1 MKCHHHFLVF
11 LLLPFFIIA
20 QDSTKTVTK
29 RIYTTKPL
37 NGTEAPVI
45 DGVIDEAGWDLV
57 EWTGDFIENEPDEN
71 TPPGQQTKF
80 KILYDQKHLY
90 VAYRCYDTEPD
101 KIEKRLSRRDGF
113 AGDWVEINL
122 DTYHDKR
129 TGFSFSITAAGVK
142 GDEFISRNGNNWDS
156 SWNPIWYTA
165 TNIDDEGWTAEVKIP
180 LSQVKFGKSKEQIWG
195 LQVNRRLFRKE
206 ERSVWQRIPQ
216 DAPGW
221 VSEFGELHGLINIEP
236 QKQLEIQP
244 FVVTQFDTFPEEEG
258 NPFRDGEDF
267 QLNGGLDAKIGIT
280 NDLTMDLT
288 VNPDF
293 GQVEADPAAIALD
306 GFQIFFREQRPFFVE
321 NKNIFDYR
329 FANGFDNVFYSRRIG
344 RNPQGSAGENPI
356 NDSEPTN
363 DEFMDT
369 PNNTTILGAAKFS
382 GKTKDGWSIGI
393 LESVTEREIAK
404 IEDENGNRREAVVEP
419 LTNYFVGRVQKDFNE
434 RNSFIGGI
442 FTATNRD
449 LGDILN
455 IDYDNPDTDETS
467 ELTGLRENNLNVLRK
482 SAYTGGLDFR
492 HNWKERKY
500 FIEGNI
506 VASHVEGSKEAIEE
520 TQNELTHLFQRVDAD
535 HVEVDPNRTSLTG
548 TGGKLVGGRSGGG
561 SWRYNAGIF
570 WRSPE
575 LELNDIGFLRQADEI
590 RQFANVRYLFLK
602 PTKLYRRAN
611 IFVEQFTSFDFE
623 GNYNRIQYEFNGDI
637 NYKNNWWTEIGY
649 GHKPRIFT
657 NTFLRGGPRWRFSD
671 ENFVF
676 VFSGTDRR
684 KKFSLTLGHVNG
696 WARQNNFS
704 FRRYVVR
711 LNYQPFDAFSMSL
724 NPEFEHNPNKTQ
736 YVTETDFNGTP
747 RYITARIDQQTL
759 SASIRLNYN
768 INPNL
773 TIQYYGQP
781 FISRGTYTDFNYV
794 NNATA
799 EDLSERVTLYDQNQI
814 SFADD
819 EYAVDE
825 DRDGTV
831 DYNIEDP
838 DFAFV
843 QFRSNL
849 VLRWEYI
856 PGSEIFLV
864 WSQGINGD
872 GAPSDHLF
880 RSLNNQ
886 ILDQQLENTF
896 LIKATYRFVL

>member
-1 MKCHHHFLVF
+1 MKCTIQVLV
-11 LLLPFFIIA
+11 LLLFALSANA
-20 QDSTKTVTK
+20 QDSTKVKK

-37 NGTEAPVI
+37 QGSEAPTI
-45 DGVIDEAGWDLV
+45 NGLIDESSWDLV
-57 EWTGDFIENEPDEN
+57 EWSGDFIENEPDEN
-71 TPPGQQTKF
+71 TPPSQQTKF
-80 KILYDQKHLY
+80 KILYDQKYLY
-90 VAYRCYDTEPD
+90 IAYRCYDTEPD

-122 DTYHDKR
+122 DSYHDKR
-129 TGFSFSITAAGVK
+129 TGFSFTITAAGVK
-142 GDEFISRNGNNWDS
+142 GDEFISDNGNNWDG

-165 TNIDDEGWTAEVKIP
+165 TNIDEEGWTAEVKIP
-180 LSQVKFGKSKEQIWG
+180 LSQLKFGKSKEQIWG
-195 LQVNRRLFRKE
+195 LQVNRRFFRKE

-221 VSEFGELHGLINIEP
+221 VSEFGELHGLIDIEP

-244 FVVTQFDTFPEEEG
+244 FAVTQYDTFPAEDG
-258 NPFRDGEDF
+258 NPFRDGDDF
-267 QLNGGLDAKIGIT
+267 KLNGGLDAKIGIT

-321 NKNIFDYR
+321 NKNIFDYQ

-344 RNPQGSAGENPI
+344 RSPQGSIGSSPVN
-356 NDSEPTN
+356 T
-363 DEFMDT
+363 EFVDR

-393 LESVTEREIAK
+393 LESVTQREIAK
-404 IEDENGNRREAVVEP
+404 IEDADGNRRETIVEP
-419 LTNYFVGRVQKDFNE
+419 LTNYFVGRAQKDFND
-434 RNSFIGGI
+434 RNTYIGGI
-442 FTATNRD
+442 FTATNRN

-467 ELTGLRENNLNVLRK
+467 ELTGLRENNLNFLRK
-482 SAYTGGLDFR
+482 AAYSGGLDFR
-492 HNWKERKY
+492 HNWKDRKY
-500 FIEGNI
+500 FIEGNF
-506 VASHVEGSKEAIEE
+506 VTSHVEGSKEAIEA

-548 TGGKLVGGRSGGG
+548 TGGKLIGGKSGGG
-561 SWRYNAGIF
+561 NWRYTAGVF

-575 LELNDIGFLRQADEI
+575 LELNDIGFLRQADDI

-602 PTKLYRRAN
+602 PTKFYRRAN
-611 IFVEQFTSFDFE
+611 VSFEQTSAFDFE
-623 GNYNRIQYEFNGDI
+623 GNFNRIQYEFNGFI
-637 NYKNNWWTEIGY
+637 NYKNNWWTEVGAA
-649 GHKPRIFT
+649 HKPRIFT
-657 NTFLRGGPRWRFSD
+657 NTILRGGPRWRFSE
-671 ENFVF
+671 ENFAF
-676 VFSGTDRR
+676 LFFGSDSR
-684 KKFSLTLGHVNG
+684 KKFNFTMGYVNSG
-696 WARQNNFS
+696 ARQNNFT
-704 FRRYVVR
+704 FHRYVLR
-711 LNYQPFDAFSMSL
+711 MRYQPFNALSVSL
-724 NPEFEHNPNKTQ
+724 NPEFERNPNKTQ
-736 YVTETDFNGTP
+736 YVTEVDFNGTP

-794 NNATA
+794 NNPIAS
-799 EDLSERVTLYDQNQI
+799 DLNERVTLYDNNQI
-814 SFADD
+814 SLADGT
-819 EYAVDE
+819 YSVDE
-825 DRDGTV
+825 DGGGV
-831 DYNIEDP
+831 DYSFGDP

-864 WSQGINGD
+864 WSQGITGSGNPG
-872 GAPSDHLF
+872 DHLF
-880 RSLNNQ
+880 RSLDNQ
-886 ILDQQLENTF
+886 IFGQQPENTF

>member
-1 MKCHHHFLVF
+1 MKYLHHFLVLF
-11 LLLPFFIIA
+11 LFPIFSIA
-20 QDSTKTVTK
+20 QDSTKVVTK

-37 NGTEAPVI
+37 NNNEAPNI
-45 DGVIDEAGWDLV
+45 DGIIDDSSWDIA
-57 EWTGDFIENEPDEN
+57 EWTGDFIESQPDEN
-71 TPPGQQTKF
+71 TPPDQQTKF
-80 KILYDQKHLY
+80 KILYDQKYLY
-90 VAYRCYDTEPD
+90 VAYRCYDKEPS

-113 AGDWVEINL
+113 AGDRITIIL

-129 TGFSFSITAAGVK
+129 TAFSFTITAAGVK
-142 GDEFISRNGNNWDS
+142 GDEFVSQNGDNWDE
-156 SWNPIWYTA
+156 SWNPIWYA
-165 TNIDDEGWTAEVKIP
+165 ASKIDAEGWTAEVKIP
-180 LSQVKFGKSKEQIWG
+180 LSQLKFGNDKEQIWG
-195 LQVNRRLFRKE
+195 FQVTRLIFRKD
-206 ERSVWQRIPQ
+206 ERSGWQRIPA
-216 DAPGW
+216 DAPGF
-221 VSEFGELHGLINIEP
+221 VSEFGELHGLIDIEP

-244 FVVTQFDTFPEEEG
+244 FAVTQLDTYPEEEG
-258 NPFRDGEDF
+258 NPFRDGQDF
-267 QLNGGLDAKIGIT
+267 KLNGGLDAKIGVT
-280 NDLTMDLT
+280 NDLTLDLT

-344 RNPQGSAGENPI
+344 RNPQGSFTELDGEFV
-356 NDSEPTN
+356 DSPTN
-363 DEFMDT
+363 
-369 PNNTTILGAAKFS
+369 TTMLGAAKFS
-382 GKTKDGWSIGI
+382 GKTKNGWSIGV

-419 LTNYFVGRVQKDFNE
+419 LTNYFVGRIQKDFNE
-434 RNSFIGGI
+434 RNTYIGGI
-442 FTATNRD
+442 FTSTNRS
-449 LGDILN
+449 LGDPFE
-455 IDYDNPDTDETS
+455 IDEENPNTDQTS
-467 ELTGLRENNLNVLRK
+467 ELVGTRENNLNILRK

-492 HNWKERKY
+492 HNWKNRKY

-506 VASHVEGSKEAIEE
+506 VTSHVEGSKEAIEE

-535 HVEVDPNRTSLTG
+535 HVSVDPNRTSLTG

-561 SWRYNAGIF
+561 NWRYNAGVF

-575 LELNDIGFLRQADEI
+575 LELNDVGFLRQADEI
-590 RQFANVRYLFLK
+590 RQFVNARYLFLK

-611 IFVEQFTSFDFE
+611 IFVEQFSTYDFE
-623 GNYNRIQYEFNGDI
+623 GNYNRIQYEFNGFI
-637 NYKNNWWTEIGY
+637 NYKNNWWTELGF

-676 VFSGTDRR
+676 LFFGSDQR
-684 KKFSLTLGHVNG
+684 KKFNFTIGHVN
-696 WARQNNFS
+696 ASAQQNNFS
-704 FRRYVVR
+704 FQRYVLR
-711 LNYQPFDAFSMSL
+711 LNYQPFDAFSMSV
-724 NPEFEHNPNKTQ
+724 NPEFERNPNKTQ

-781 FISRGTYTDFNYV
+781 FISRGRYTDFNYV
-794 NNATA
+794 NNPIAK
-799 EDLSERVTLYDQNQI
+799 DLAERVTLYDQNQI
-814 SFADD
+814 SFANE
-819 EYAVDE
+819 EYSVDE
-825 DRDGTV
+825 NRDGTV
-831 DYNIEDP
+831 DYTFDDP

-864 WSQGINGD
+864 WSQGITGD
-872 GAPSDHLF
+872 GVPSDHLF

-886 ILDQQLENTF
+886 ILDQQPDNTF

>member
-1 MKCHHHFLVF
+1 MKYTIQVLGFFLF
-11 LLLPFFIIA
+11 TLFMNA
-20 QDSTKTVTK
+20 QDSTIVKK

-37 NGTEAPVI
+37 NESEVPTINGL
-45 DGVIDEAGWDLV
+45 IDEPAWDLV
-57 EWTGDFIENEPDEN
+57 EWSGDFIENRPDEN
-71 TPPGQQTKF
+71 TPPSQQTKF
-80 KILYDQKHLY
+80 KIIYDQKYLY

-113 AGDWVEINL
+113 AGDWVEMNL
-122 DTYHDKR
+122 DSYHDKR
-129 TGFSFSITAAGVK
+129 TGFSFTITAAGVK
-142 GDEFISRNGNNWDS
+142 GDEFISNNGNNWDS
-156 SWNPIWYTA
+156 SWNPIWYA
-165 TNIDDEGWTAEVKIP
+165 ASNIDNEGWTAEVKIP
-180 LSQVKFGKSKEQIWG
+180 LSQLKFGKSKEQIWG
-195 LQVNRRLFRKE
+195 LQFTRRFFRQE
-206 ERSVWQRIPQ
+206 ERSVWQRVPQ

-244 FVVTQFDTFPEEEG
+244 FAVTQYDTFPEEEG
-258 NPFRDGEDF
+258 NPFRDGDDF
-267 QLNGGLDAKIGIT
+267 KLNGGLDAKIGIT

-329 FANGFDNVFYSRRIG
+329 FANGQDNVFYSRRIG
-344 RNPQGSAGENPI
+344 RNPQGSIGSSPI
-356 NDSEPTN
+356 NT
-363 DEFMDT
+363 EFVDR

-382 GKTKDGWSIGI
+382 GKTKNGWSIGI

-404 IEDENGNRREAVVEP
+404 IQDVDGNRRETIVEP
-419 LTNYFVGRVQKDFNE
+419 LTNYFVGRLQKDFND
-434 RNSFIGGI
+434 RNTYIGGI

-467 ELTGLRENNLNVLRK
+467 ELAGLRENNLNFLRK

-492 HNWKERKY
+492 HNWKDRKY
-500 FIEGNI
+500 FVLGSI
-506 VASHVEGSKEAIEE
+506 VTSHVEGSKESIEA
-520 TQNELTHLFQRVDAD
+520 TQNSLTHLFNRVDAD

-548 TGGKLVGGRSGGG
+548 TGGKILGGKTGGG
-561 SWRYNAGIF
+561 NWRYEGGLF

-575 LELNDIGFLRQADEI
+575 LELNDVGFLRQADEI
-590 RQFANVRYLFLK
+590 RQFTNVRYLFLK
-602 PTKLYRRAN
+602 PTKWYRRGN
-611 IFVEQFTSFDFE
+611 INFNQFSTFDFE
-623 GNYNRIQYEFNGDI
+623 GNYNRIQYGLSGFMS
-637 NYKNNWWTEIGY
+637 YTNNWWTEVEYI
-649 GHKPRIFT
+649 HKPRIFT
-657 NTFLRGGPRWRFSD
+657 NTILRGGPRFRFSQ
-671 ENFVF
+671 ENIGVLFF
-676 VFSGTDRR
+676 GSDQR
-684 KKFSLTLGHVNG
+684 KKFSFTMGHVNSQ
-696 WARQNNFS
+696 ARQNNFS
-704 FRRYVVR
+704 FQRYVLR
-711 LNYQPFDAFSMSL
+711 LRYQPFNAFSVSL
-724 NPEFEHNPNKTQ
+724 NPEFTRNPNKTQ
-736 YVTETDFNGTP
+736 YVTETDFAGTP

-768 INPNL
+768 LNPNL

-781 FISRGTYTDFNYV
+781 FISRGRYKDFNYV
-794 NNATA
+794 NNPISN
-799 EDLSERVTLYDQNQI
+799 DLNERITLYDDNQI

-819 EYAVDE
+819 VYSVDE
-825 DRDGTV
+825 NRDGTV
-831 DYNIEDP
+831 DYTIGNP

-864 WSQGINGD
+864 WSQGVTGLGD
-872 GAPSDHLF
+872 PGDHLF
-880 RSLNNQ
+880 RSLDNQ
-886 ILDQQLENTF
+886 ILDQQPDNTF

>member
-1 MKCHHHFLVF
+1 MKYVTHILVLFVLVHFTSYS
-11 LLLPFFIIA
+11 
-20 QDSTKTVTK
+20 QDSTSTVKK
-29 RIYTTKPL
+29 RIYVTKPL
-37 NGTEAPVI
+37 KDLEPPAI
-45 DGVIDEAGWDLV
+45 DGQIDDASWDIV
-57 EWTGDFIENEPDEN
+57 EWTGDFIENQPDEN
-71 TPPGQQTKF
+71 TPPSQQTKF
-80 KILYDQKHLY
+80 KIVYDQKYLY

-129 TGFSFSITAAGVK
+129 TGFSFTITASGVK
-142 GDEFISRNGNNWDS
+142 GDEFISQNGNNWDG

-165 TNIDDEGWTAEVKIP
+165 TQIDDEGWTAEVKIP

-195 LQVNRRLFRKE
+195 LQVNRRFFRNE

-221 VSEFGELHGLINIEP
+221 VSEFGELHGLIDIEP

-244 FVVTQFDTFPEEEG
+244 FAVTQFDTFPAEEG
-258 NPFRDGEDF
+258 NPFRDGEEF
-267 QLNGGLDAKIGIT
+267 KLNGGLDAKIGIT
-280 NDLTMDLT
+280 NDLTLDLT

-344 RNPQGSAGENPI
+344 RNPQGSINQLDGEFI
-356 NDSEPTN
+356 DRPT
-363 DEFMDT
+363 
-369 PNNTTILGAAKFS
+369 NTTILGAAKFS
-382 GKTKDGWSIGI
+382 GKTKNGWSIGV
-393 LESVTEREIAK
+393 LESITEREIAT
-404 IEDENGNRREAVVEP
+404 IQDEDGNRREAVVEP

-434 RNSFIGGI
+434 RNTFIGGI

-449 LGDILN
+449 LGDPFE
-455 IDYDNPDTDETS
+455 IDSDDPNTDETS
-467 ELTGLRENNLNVLRK
+467 ELVGTRENNLNALRK
-482 SAYTGGLDFR
+482 SAYSGGVDFR
-492 HNWKERKY
+492 HNWKDRKY
-500 FIEGNI
+500 YIEGNM
-506 VASHVEGSKEAIEE
+506 VLSHVEGSKEAIEA
-520 TQNELTHLFQRVDAD
+520 TQQELTHNFQRPDAG

-548 TGGKLVGGRSGGG
+548 TGGKLVGGKSGGG
-561 SWRYNAGIF
+561 RWRYNAGIF

-611 IFVEQFTSFDFE
+611 IFAEQFSTFDFD
-623 GNYNRIQYEFNGDI
+623 GNYNRIQYFIRGEI
-637 NYKNNWWTEIGY
+637 NYINNWWTEAGF
-649 GHKPRIFT
+649 GHKPRIFS
-657 NTFLRGGPRWRFSD
+657 NTILQGGPRWRFSE
-671 ENFVF
+671 ENFAF
-676 VFSGTDRR
+676 LFFGSDRR
-684 KKFSLTLGHVNG
+684 KKFSFTLGYDG
-696 WARQNNFS
+696 SRAKQNNFS
-704 FRRYVVR
+704 FNRYVVR
-711 LNYQPFDAFSMSL
+711 LNYQPFNALSLSL
-724 NPEFEHNPNKTQ
+724 NPQFRQNPNKTQ
-736 YVTETDFNGTP
+736 YVTEVDFSGTP
-747 RYITARIDQQTL
+747 RYITANIDQQTL
-759 SASIRLNYN
+759 SASIRVNYN

-773 TIQYYGQP
+773 TIQYYGEP
-781 FISRGTYTDFNYV
+781 FISRGKYTDFNFV
-794 NNATA
+794 NNPVAK
-799 EDLSERVTLYDQNQI
+799 DLAERVTLYDQDQI

-819 EYAVDE
+819 EYSIDE
-825 DRDGTV
+825 NRDGDV
-831 DYNIEDP
+831 DYTFGNP

-864 WSQGINGD
+864 WSQGVTGSGD
-872 GAPSDHLF
+872 PGEHLF
-880 RSLNNQ
+880 RNLNNQ
-886 ILDQQLENTF
+886 ILDKQPENTF

>member
-1 MKCHHHFLVF
+1 MKYTLQV
-11 LLLPFFIIA
+11 LGAFFFTIFINA
-20 QDSTKTVTK
+20 QDSTVVKK
-29 RIYTTKPL
+29 RVYTTKPL
-37 NGTEAPVI
+37 NGSEAPTI
-45 DGVIDEAGWDLV
+45 NGLIEESSWDLV
-57 EWTGDFIENEPDEN
+57 EWSGDFIENQPDEN
-71 TPPGQQTKF
+71 TPPSQQTKF
-80 KILYDQKHLY
+80 KILYDQKYLY
-90 VAYRCYDTEPD
+90 IAYRCYDTEPD

-122 DTYHDKR
+122 DSYHDKR
-129 TGFSFSITAAGVK
+129 TGFSFTITAAGVK
-142 GDEFISRNGNNWDS
+142 GDEFISNNGNNWDG

-180 LSQVKFGKSKEQIWG
+180 LSQLKFGKSKEQIWG
-195 LQVNRRLFRKE
+195 LQLTRRFFRKE
-206 ERSVWQRIPQ
+206 ERSVWQRVPQ

-244 FVVTQFDTFPEEEG
+244 FGVLQYDTFPEEDG
-258 NPFRDGEDF
+258 NPFRDGDDF
-267 QLNGGLDAKIGIT
+267 KLNGGLDAKIGIT

-329 FANGFDNVFYSRRIG
+329 FANGQDNVFYSRRIG
-344 RNPQGSAGENPI
+344 RSPQGSIGSSTI
-356 NDSEPTN
+356 NT
-363 DEFMDT
+363 EFVDR

-382 GKTKDGWSIGI
+382 GKTKNGWSIGI

-404 IEDENGNRREAVVEP
+404 IEDADGNRRETIVEP
-419 LTNYFVGRVQKDFNE
+419 LTNYFVGRVQKDFND
-434 RNSFIGGI
+434 RNTYIGGI
-442 FTATNRD
+442 FTAVNRN

-455 IDYDNPDTDETS
+455 IDYDDPDTDETS
-467 ELTGLRENNLNVLRK
+467 ELVGVRENNLNFLRK

-492 HNWKERKY
+492 HNWKDRKY

-506 VASHVEGSKEAIEE
+506 VTSHVEGSKEAIEA

-548 TGGKLVGGRSGGG
+548 TGGKILGGKTGGG
-561 SWRYNAGIF
+561 NWRYEGGLF

-575 LELNDIGFLRQADEI
+575 LELNDVGFLRQADEI

-602 PTKLYRRAN
+602 PTKWYRRGN
-611 IFVEQFTSFDFE
+611 VNFNQFSTFDFD
-623 GNYNRIQYEFNGDI
+623 GNYNRIQYGISSWI
-637 NYKNNWWTEIGY
+637 NFKNNWWAEAEYI
-649 GHKPRIFT
+649 HKPRIFT
-657 NTFLRGGPRWRFSD
+657 NTILRGGPRFRFSE
-671 ENFVF
+671 ENIGVLFF
-676 VFSGTDRR
+676 GSDQR
-684 KKFSLTLGHVNG
+684 KKFSFTMGHVNSQ
-696 WARQNNFS
+696 AQQNNFS
-704 FRRYVVR
+704 FQRYVLR
-711 LNYQPFDAFSMSL
+711 LRYQPFNAFSMSI
-724 NPEFEHNPNKTQ
+724 NPEFERNPNKTQ
-736 YVTETDFNGTP
+736 YVTEVDFSGTP

-781 FISRGTYTDFNYV
+781 FISRGTYRDFNYV
-794 NNATA
+794 NNSIAS
-799 EDLSERVTLYDQNQI
+799 DLSERVTLFDEDQI

-819 EYAVDE
+819 VYSIDE
-825 DRDGTV
+825 DGGGV
-831 DYNIEDP
+831 DYTFDNP

-864 WSQGINGD
+864 WSQGVTGFGD
-872 GAPSDHLF
+872 PGDHLF

-886 ILDQQLENTF
+886 ILDQQPENTF